1 LGNLGIAYRPMGQY
15 AKAIEYY
22 EQALAIARDISDR
35 QGEGN
40 QLGNLGI
47 AYFSMGQYATAIEY
61 YEQALAIARNIGDR
75 QGEGNSL
82 GNLGIAYRN
91 LGQYATAIEYY
102 GQALAIARDIGD
114 RQGEGIHLGNL
125 GIAYRLMGQYATAI
139 EYYEQAIAVVET
151 LRAELGVG
159 EFKSSFAAENM
170 SPYQGMIIALIKL
183 SRFEEAFHYA
193 QRAKARTF
201 LDQVGNARIDP
212 RATDNPELVEQEQ
225 TLLAEIRALEAVLSG
240 RSSFESLD
248 VTRGGG
254 PPPLSDEQQAEVQAR
269 LNQAYREYER
279 TLAQIKL
286 SNPEYASLRAVQ
298 ASTLI
303 TVQQTLPPD
312 VTLVEYYVVSDTQ
325 TLAFVVTQDS
335 FHTEAIS
342 VTRDSLSL
350 ATSQFFTETQTT
362 LSTVPASLQ
371 ALYDALIAPIEPYLT
386 SERILIA
393 PHDLL
398 HYVPFAALHDGEHY
412 LIEQHALVQLP
423 SASILPFIL
432 EKARREGS
440 GGPPLILGDP
450 DGSLPFGRREAQAVA
465 ELYDT
470 TAHLGQ
476 AALEQLVWEQGPD
489 AAILHLATHG
499 AYNEQSPLFSRILL
513 AAGAGEQYDGVLEVH
528 EVYNLDLSNTTL
540 VVLSA
545 CETRLGERSAGDEI
559 VGLNRAFIY
568 AGTPSV
574 LASLWSVEDEATM
587 ELMVAFYDYV
597 ENQGYSKGEAL
608 RQAQLDLL
616 QNPNTA
622 HPYYWAGFVLTGD
635 AGDPGPGTTETPTP
649 SGEDD
654 SGGGLCPGAAL
665 PLTLAAIVGTLV
677 ITRRNRVG

>member
-1 LGNLGIAYRPMGQY
+1 MGQY
-15 AKAIEYY
+15 AKAIEYF
-22 EQALAIARDISDR
+22 EQALAIAHD
-35 QGEGN
+35 
-40 QLGNLGI
+40 
-47 AYFSMGQYATAIEY
+47 
-61 YEQALAIARNIGDR
+61 IGDR
-75 QGEGNSL
+75 QGEGNVL
-82 GNLGIAYRN
+82 GNLGIAYRS
-91 LGQYATAIEYY
+91 
-102 GQALAIARDIGD
+102 
-114 RQGEGIHLGNL
+114 
-125 GIAYRLMGQYATAI
+125 MGQHTTAI
-139 EYYEQAIAVVET
+139 EYYEQAIAVLET
-151 LRAELGVG
+151 LRAELSV
-159 EFKSSFAAENM
+159 EELKSSFAAQHT
-170 SPYQGMIIALIKL
+170 SPYRGMIAALVEL

-201 LDQVGNARIDP
+201 LDQVGNVRIDP
-212 RATDNPELVEQEQ
+212 RAMDNPELVEQEQ
-225 TLLAEIRALEAVLSG
+225 MLLDEIRALEAVLSG
-240 RSSFESLD
+240 RSSFASLD
-248 VTRGGG
+248 DTRGGG
-254 PPPLSDEQQAEVQAR
+254 PPPLSGEQRAEVQAR
-269 LNQAYREYER
+269 LNETYREYER
-279 TLAQIKL
+279 VLTQIKL

-325 TLAFVVTQDS
+325 TLAFVVTPRQGSGQAQDS

-342 VTRDSLSL
+342 VTRDSVSL
-350 ATSQFFTETQTT
+350 ATRQFFTETLTT

-398 HYVPFAALHDGEHY
+398 HYVPFAALHDGEQY
-412 LIEQHALVQLP
+412 LIQQHALVQLP

-432 EKARREGS
+432 EKARRKSS

-450 DGSLPFGRREAQAVA
+450 DGSLRFGRQEAQAVA

-470 TAHLGQ
+470 TAHVGQ

-489 AAILHLATHG
+489 AGILHLATHG
-499 AYNEQSPLFSRILL
+499 TYNEYAPLFSRILL
-513 AAGAGEQYDGVLEVH
+513 AAGTEEEHDGLLEVH
-528 EVYNLDLSNTTL
+528 EVYNLDLSNADL

-574 LASLWSVEDEATM
+574 VASLWSVEDEATM

-597 ENQGYSKGEAL
+597 ENKGYTKGEAL
-608 RQAQLDLL
+608 RQAQIDAL
-616 QNPNTA
+616 QNPDTA

-654 SGGGLCPGAAL
+654 SGGSLCPGAAL

-677 ITRRNRVG
+677 IVRKPHR